1 MTEPAP
7 VWSTQ
12 PSGSLW
18 RNAGGWIFVILGVAG
33 LLLPVLPG
41 VPLLIAGLVLLSAD
55 YRWARECL
63 RKVKLWT
70 QKLNRHQPKPANDY
84 PVMRRPECGPGL
96 REKDVHHNQPPR
108 EPKECITMKP
118 TQMETELYPTNLRT
132 EHYRQHIEV
141 RAYELFEQRGR
152 EDGHDLDDWLQAESE
167 VTMPTRSQIRGVAA

>member
-1 MTEPAP
+1 MTESAPA
-7 VWSTQ
+7 WSTQ

-18 RNAGGWIFVILGVAG
+18 RKAGGWIFVIVGVAG
-33 LLLPVLPG
+33 LLLPVIPG

-55 YRWARECL
+55 YRWARDCL

-84 PVMRRPECGPGL
+84 PVMRRPECGAGL
-96 REKDVHHNQPPR
+96 RETDVHHNQPPL

-118 TQMETELYPTNLRT
+118 TQMETELYSTNPRT
-132 EHYRQHIEV
+132 EVYRQQIEV